1 MAESYNAIAIRMGID
16 TSQFDA
22 GLRRAQKQIDDVAAR
37 MAQASEE
44 NRQRA
49 NMAAGMTGMGVGV
62 TPEDRR
68 LSEQIATRLKINQI
82 INQQNQLF
90 EQNRARQQ
98 AINAETERYNRVTST
113 LLVNMIRRTEQA
125 AIDNR
130 QLAKRI
136 SANLTLNKIY
146 NQQAAA
152 LERRAQKEA
161 ALESAARTKRVIDA
175 NRVLTQVY
183 QQQEA
188 ALALRAQK
196 EAALAQQD
204 KTERIIQSNRIITE
218 IYRQQNQLLELR
230 KNIQKSIDAEA
241 EKERRV
247 LEYLNKNWEH
257 HLQVQQRLRVVRS
270 TQIADQIRAN
280 EAAAIADRQL
290 AKRINANL
298 TLNKIYNQQV
308 EALARKTNSQEVA
321 QAERLFQVET
331 SRVLQ
336 SEEQLANE
344 ERIRTLREDI
354 LARATADTNRQA
366 EEQERLAAAAEG
378 RVQIRRMLNDE
389 EEKTNALLALQNKQ
403 RKDLLAFQKQLDA
416 AGLKGR
422 SRQVLIEEFQA
433 LQAATKAEWEK
444 GNAQKYTTELER
456 KAEAVKN
463 QLITAEQ
470 RHATKLANLKL
481 MLQQNLLTQKQYAK
495 AVEMTNHALAMQQ
508 SGMGRMS
515 GVMAQASFAV
525 EDFTQ
530 VLLMGGG
537 LNMALMSAS
546 NNITYLLHTSGM
558 ITSVWGT
565 LAIST
570 IPLVLSGMNALV
582 QSAQKQHQ
590 SFEEWSSELSD
601 YFRIAGRVVDEH
613 NDKIAHAR
621 RLEDIDVSGVSS
633 SERANEE
640 LIKNAKEQVRL
651 QEDLTNARQ
660 VQMGVARRAM
670 QEEETFLFKR
680 QAEHQRML
688 ALLRSNEFGN
698 QHVEA
703 GIERRKEEYRQEQLL
718 IEAAREKLELDLA
731 SATSAEQYRQA
742 WMNYGSSISTIT
754 GEAAKGERQ
763 RINDMLNNA
772 DELQDSMNNQLKVNR
787 QIEESEIRRE
797 ELNRRRIVLLED
809 EAEARKEQLR
819 LMRAT
824 EEERAATALQRQREE
839 FVGISPSDIMVD
851 PRLEQ
856 EYLQRS
862 TDFLLAAQDQTQ
874 KQIDE
879 LQKAAAPAFTGDL
892 QQDAFKA
899 QAEAFKQMDQAR
911 QEKRNPQLD
920 QQIDLLRRIND
931 ALNSGGTITLVGGP

>member
-62 TPEDRR
+62 TPEDRS

-125 AIDNR
+125 AIDKR
-130 QLAKRI
+130 QF
-136 SANLTLNKIY
+136 
-146 NQQAAA
+146 
-152 LERRAQKEA
+152 
-161 ALESAARTKRVIDA
+161 
-175 NRVLTQVY
+175 
-183 QQQEA
+183 
-188 ALALRAQK
+188 
-196 EAALAQQD
+196 
-204 KTERIIQSNRIITE
+204 
-218 IYRQQNQLLELR
+218 
-230 KNIQKSIDAEA
+230 
-241 EKERRV
+241 
-247 LEYLNKNWEH
+247 
-257 HLQVQQRLRVVRS
+257 
-270 TQIADQIRAN
+270 
-280 EAAAIADRQL
+280 EAAAQERDRHLSKEIQTRL
-290 AKRINANL
+290 I
-298 TLNKIYNQQV
+298 LNTIRNQQNKLFEE
-308 EALARKTNSQEVA
+308 EA
-321 QAERLFQVET
+321 
-331 SRVLQ
+331 
-336 SEEQLANE
+336 
-344 ERIRTLREDI
+344 RIAAATD
-354 LARATADTNRQA
+354 ARAA
-366 EEQERLAAAAEG
+366 
-378 RVQIRRMLNDE
+378 IRKMFTRE
-389 EEKTNALLALQNKQ
+389 EEKTNELLAFQNKQ
-403 RKDLLAFQKQLDA
+403 RRELLDLQKQLDA
-416 AGLKGR
+416 ANIHGR
-422 SRQVLIEEFQA
+422 TRQNLIQQFQA
-433 LQAATKAEWEK
+433 QQAVTKAKWEDSY
-444 GNAQKYTTELER
+444 AQRNMTDLER
-456 KAEAVKN
+456 EAEAVKN

-558 ITSVWGT
+558 ITGVWGT